1 MGGWRESTRR
11 MPRRKRHFLHP
22 ARPCGPRRRRHKGK
36 EGPGA
41 PAGLPPGAARRGG
54 VRPAGGGARQVTA
67 ETRVPGP
74 ESQSPR
80 PPRASP
86 TPRAPREPGA
96 RHLTMVS
103 GRDDRRA
110 EPQGEGLPF
119 PPTLGE
125 PAPEP
130 RCARSPPC
138 RPSRP
143 RAPSYPL
150 ACSVS
155 SSLSPSIPH
164 VSWSSSSRLC
174 WLAADSLSSA
184 IAAAPSGWGGG
195 APSGKRGATGRA
207 RPRLPLVPPTLGLP
221 SVEPAATPTP
231 QATPTAAGPAPPAR
245 LRLPPVSA
253 VRPASVGVGPAHVSS
268 PPSAARPPLPSAPA
282 HLGSHGPAQLA
293 CPLPPV
299 SAGEAPRVS
308 RSRFRLSRR
317 GPAHPAS
324 PLRPHSADTAPPTSL
339 AGSGPFSRR
348 GPAHLGRREG
358 STRPALSSSVSSPEV

>member
-1 MGGWRESTRR
+1 

-36 EGPGA
+36 DGPGA
-41 PAGLPPGAARRGG
+41 PAGLPPGAARR
-54 VRPAGGGARQVTA
+54 
-67 ETRVPGP
+67 
-74 ESQSPR
+74 SPR
-80 PPRASP
+80 RGEAGRRGRAAGDSRDAGPRARVAVSPPTSGLAHPARSPRAGSPAPHNGLGTRRPPSGASGRGAPVPP
-86 TPRAPREPGA
+86 TPGEPG
-96 RHLTMVS
+96 
-103 GRDDRRA
+103 
-110 EPQGEGLPF
+110 
-119 PPTLGE
+119 
-125 PAPEP
+125 PEP

-231 QATPTAAGPAPPAR
+231 QVTPTAAGPAPPAR
-245 LRLPPVSA
+245 LRLPPVTA

-324 PLRPHSADTAPPTSL
+324 PLRRLSA
-339 AGSGPFSRR
+339 GRHC
-348 GPAHLGRREG
+348 PAHLAGG
-358 STRPALSSSVSSPEV
+358 LGPIQPARPRPPRPS

>member
-1 MGGWRESTRR
+1 
-11 MPRRKRHFLHP
+11 
-22 ARPCGPRRRRHKGK
+22 
-36 EGPGA
+36 
-41 PAGLPPGAARRGG
+41 
-54 VRPAGGGARQVTA
+54 
-67 ETRVPGP
+67 
-74 ESQSPR
+74 
-80 PPRASP
+80 
-86 TPRAPREPGA
+86 
-96 RHLTMVS
+96 MVS
-103 GRDDRRA
+103 GRSDRSLRA
-110 EPQGEGLPF
+110 RGSHT
-119 PPTLGE
+119 PPPGE

-221 SVEPAATPTP
+221 SLEPVAPPTP
-231 QATPTAAGPAPPAR
+231 PAPPTAAGPTPPAR

-253 VRPASVGVGPAHVSS
+253 VQPASVGVGPAHVSS
-268 PPSAARPPLPSAPA
+268 SPSGARPALLSAPA
-282 HLGSHGPAQLA
+282 HLGSHGPAQFA

-299 SAGEAPRVS
+299 SAGEMPWVS

-324 PLRPHSADTAPPTSL
+324 PLRPNLADTAPPTPL
-339 AGSGPFSRR
+339 AGSGPFSLR

-358 STRPALSSSVSSPEV
+358 SAGPALPLGSGAQRCEHGGGARLASQARGRRGWGVACPGLRL